1 MKVVIGVGNVFMKD
15 DGCGSF
21 IVQAL
26 DGLIPIDVKD
36 LGMGSLSIIDDIRDY
51 DEIIII
57 DAADIDSDVEV
68 FEIKTELEDEIP
80 QAVISMSLGG
90 SHSMSMRDILTILNS
105 DGKNRKIIVIGC
117 KPKEINV
124 GYGLSEEMIKNGL
137 KVIEKLKEF
146 IDFDVDEAKKRF
158 LSIIRE
164 ITSQY

>member
-1 MKVVIGVGNVFMKD
+1 MKVVIGVGNAFMKD
-15 DGCGSF
+15 DGCGSL
-21 IVQAL
+21 VAQAL

-57 DAADIDSDVEV
+57 DASDIDSDVEV

-105 DGKNRKIIVIGC
+105 DGKNRKMIVIGC
-117 KPKEINV
+117 
-124 GYGLSEEMIKNGL
+124 
-137 KVIEKLKEF
+137 
-146 IDFDVDEAKKRF
+146 
-158 LSIIRE
+158 
-164 ITSQY
+164 SQRKSM

>member
-1 MKVVIGVGNVFMKD
+1 
-15 DGCGSF
+15 
-21 IVQAL
+21 
-26 DGLIPIDVKD
+26 
-36 LGMGSLSIIDDIRDY
+36 MGSLSIIDDIRDY

-90 SHSMSMRDILTILNS
+90 SDSMSMRDILTILNS